1 MKAQRAQKSPDIQ
14 LDAKIRRARW
24 VIFWERLWSALFPL
38 LCIAGTFLLAAISGI
53 LEWLPR
59 EAHFA
64 VLGLFLVACGV
75 ALRPLFSVRMPE
87 NAEALKRI
95 ENVSGLPHQP
105 ASSYRDQLS
114 AAPADSASKRLWQVH
129 KERLAKLIASLK
141 SGWPKSGLA
150 SLDPFGL
157 RYGLALAIGIFFVLN
172 GGDVPDRIE
181 RAVSPAAKTNV
192 AMFLDAWVAPPDY
205 TGKAPVFLSRGK
217 VAGAIPEDRAPEN
230 FRVAIGSELVIRLNG
245 ALDPKARIEASG
257 SGEAPKIDEHTFKA
271 TGSPVEEGAEY
282 RGARELRLTLDRPV
296 EVSIIEQD
304 DRLAVWTFTLIPDAK
319 PKISISELDRSD
331 DGSLRFSYSTSDDYG
346 VREVGTSFKL
356 AEEADPEKNLALNSK
371 LFPPP
376 DFQIDL
382 PRVDPKTAKGKVYRD
397 LAAHPW
403 AGMKVE
409 MRVRATDAAGQSSD
423 HDGAPQVLVLPEREF
438 TEPLARAIV
447 EQRKTLIQNTDDA
460 ALVSRVIDGFT
471 IYPQG
476 MIKQS
481 GVFLGLR
488 LAHQLLIKA
497 EEDEAYR
504 EVVDLLWNIALTVED
519 GNLSDAA
526 RELRRLRRELAKA
539 LSENAS
545 QDKISELMNKMREAM
560 NRYMREMAKQMQRN
574 MRDGRMTQQQRA
586 RPDQMISSQDLQKMM
601 DQIEKLAR
609 AGEHEAAQK
618 LLSELERIMENMRPG
633 MAQQS
638 PQQRETPHSR
648 ALQELGEL
656 MRRQQELMD
665 QTFRMQPGQQN
676 QQGQQ
681 QQGRQGQQ
689 GQQFQ
694 DQQGQSGR
702 SNQLSQQQGG
712 LGDMLRDL
720 MESLRDRGINPPKSL
735 GDAQGEMRG
744 AEGALREGQ
753 RGEALGR
760 QGKAMSRMRDGMRSM
775 AQEMMRQGTGNQGN
789 FGRHEGE
796 DHDDDDFDPLGRPR
810 PTTGEQRG
818 PRKEMVPGEAA
829 AARAR
834 EILKSLRDRFSDPG
848 RQKLELD
855 YLERLLRNIY

>member
-1 MKAQRAQKSPDIQ
+1 MKAKRAQKSPDQQ

-24 VIFWERLWSALFPL
+24 VLLWERFWSAVFPL
-38 LCIAGTFLLAAISGI
+38 LCIAGTFFLAAISGV

-64 VLGLFLVACGV
+64 VLGLFLVASGA
-75 ALRPLFSVRMPE
+75 ALRPLFALRMPGHD
-87 NAEALKRI
+87 EALKRI
-95 ENVSGLPHQP
+95 ESVSGLPHQP
-105 ASSYRDQLS
+105 ASSYRDEIS
-114 AAPADSASKRLWQVH
+114 AAPAGSASRRLWQVH
-129 KERLAKLIASLK
+129 KERLARLIASLK
-141 SGWPKSGLA
+141 AGWPRSGLA
-150 SLDPFGL
+150 GLDPFGL
-157 RYGLALAIGIFFVLN
+157 RYALVMAIGAFFVLN
-172 GGDVPDRIE
+172 AGDVPDRIE
-181 RAVSPAAKTNV
+181 RAVSPAAKAKV
-192 AMFLDAWVAPPDY
+192 AMFLDAWVAPPEY
-205 TGKAPVFLSRGK
+205 TGKAPLFLSRGK
-217 VAGAIPEDRAPEN
+217 LAGAIADDQAPRH
-230 FRVAIGSELVIRLNG
+230 FRVATGSELVLRLNG
-245 ALDPKARIEASG
+245 ALDPVARIEASG
-257 SGEAPKIDEHTFKA
+257 NGQAPEISKQAFKI
-271 TGSPVEEGAEY
+271 TGSPAAEGEDY

-296 EVSIIEQD
+296 EISVVEQE
-304 DRLAVWTFTLIPDAK
+304 DRLASWTFTLIPDEK
-319 PKISISELDRSD
+319 PKIKISELDRSG
-331 DGSLRFSYSTSDDYG
+331 DGSLRFSYETSDDYG
-346 VREVGTSFKL
+346 VREVTASFKL
-356 AEEADPEKNLALNSK
+356 AEEADPDKNLALNSK
-371 LFPPP
+371 LFPAP
-376 DFQIDL
+376 DFGIDL

-409 MRVRATDAAGQSSD
+409 MRVRATDAAGQASD
-423 HDGAPQVLVLPEREF
+423 HEGAPQVLVLPEREF

-447 EQRKTLIQNTDDA
+447 EQRKALIRNTDDA

-488 LAHQLLIKA
+488 LSHQLLVKA
-497 EEDEAYR
+497 ENDEAYR
-504 EVVDLLWNIALTVED
+504 DVVDLLWNIALTVED

-545 QDKISELMNKMREAM
+545 PEKISELMQKMREAM

-574 MRDGRMTQQQRA
+574 MREGRNQQQRA
-586 RPDQMISSQDLQKMM
+586 RPDQVISNRDLQRMM

-633 MAQQS
+633 TAQQS
-638 PQQRETPHSR
+638 PQRETPHSR

-665 QTFRMQPGQQN
+665 QTFRMQPGQQ
-676 QQGQQ
+676 
-681 QQGRQGQQ
+681 GQQ
-689 GQQFQ
+689 GQQNQRGQQQGGEYQ
-694 DQQGQSGR
+694 DQQGRSGR
-702 SNQLSQQQGG
+702 SDQLARQQGG
-712 LGDMLRDL
+712 LGDVLREL
-720 MESLRDRGINPPKSL
+720 MESLRDRGINPPNSL
-735 GDAQGEMRG
+735 GEAQGEMRG
-744 AEGALREGQ
+744 AEGALREGE

-760 QGKAMSRMRDGMRSM
+760 QGKAMNRLRDGMQAM

-789 FGRHEGE
+789 FGRHEGH
-796 DHDDDDFDPLGRPR
+796 DDDDDFDPLGRPA

-834 EILKSLRDRFSDPG
+834 EILRALRDRYSDPG
-848 RQKLELD
+848 RRKLELD

>member
-1 MKAQRAQKSPDIQ
+1 MKARRARKSPDQQ

-24 VIFWERLWSALFPL
+24 VLLWERVWSAAFPF
-38 LCIAGTFLLAAISGI
+38 LCIAGTFLLAAISGV

-64 VLGLFLVACGV
+64 VLGLFLIACGA
-75 ALRPLFSVRMPE
+75 ALRPLLSLRMPNGE
-87 NAEALKRI
+87 EALKRI
-95 ENVSGLPHQP
+95 ENVSRLPHQP
-105 ASSYRDQLS
+105 ASSYRDELS
-114 AAPADSASKRLWQVH
+114 GAPADGASRRLWKVH
-129 KERLAKLIASLK
+129 KERLAKLIASLR

-150 SLDPFGL
+150 GLDPYGL
-157 RYGLALAIGIFFVLN
+157 RYGLVMAIGVFFVLT

-181 RAVSPAAKTNV
+181 RAVSPAAKTKV

-217 VAGAIPEDRAPEN
+217 VAGAEADDQAPSH
-230 FRVAIGSELVIRLNG
+230 FRVATGSELVIRLNG
-245 ALDPKARIEASG
+245 ALSPVARIEASG
-257 SGEAPKIDEHTFKA
+257 SGQATEINEQTFKV
-271 TGSPVEEGAEY
+271 TGSPAQNTEEY
-282 RGARELRLTLDRPV
+282 RGARELRLMLSRPV
-296 EVSIIEQD
+296 EISVVEQKE
-304 DRLAVWTFTLIPDAK
+304 RLASWSFTLIPDEK
-319 PKISISELDRSD
+319 PKIKISKLDRSG
-331 DGSLRFSYSTSDDYG
+331 DGSLRFSYETSDDYG
-346 VREVGTSFKL
+346 VRDVTADFKL
-356 AEEADPEKNLALNSK
+356 AEEANSEKNLALNSR
-371 LFPPP
+371 LFPAP
-376 DFQIDL
+376 DFGVDL

-423 HDGAPQVLVLPEREF
+423 HEGAPQVMVLPEREF

-447 EQRKTLIQNTDDA
+447 EQRKALIRNTDDA

-476 MIKQS
+476 LLKQS

-488 LAHQLLIKA
+488 LAHQLLVKA

-504 EVVDLLWNIALTVED
+504 DVVDLLWNIALTVED

-526 RELRRLRRELAKA
+526 RELRRLRRELSKA
-539 LSENAS
+539 LSENAP
-545 QDKISELMNKMREAM
+545 QEKIAELMQKMREAM

-574 MRDGRMTQQQRA
+574 MREGRFNQQQRA
-586 RPDQMISSQDLQKMM
+586 RPDQVISNRDLQRMM

-609 AGEHEAAQK
+609 AGEHEAAQR

-633 MAQQS
+633 MAQQA
-638 PQQRETPHSR
+638 PQRETPHSR

-665 QTFRMQPGQQN
+665 QTFRMQPGQQ
-676 QQGQQ
+676 GQ
-681 QQGRQGQQ
+681 QGQQ
-689 GQQFQ
+689 GQRGKQGGEYKG
-694 DQQGQSGR
+694 QQGRSGR
-702 SNQLSQQQGG
+702 SDQLARQQGG
-712 LGDMLRDL
+712 LGDVLRDL
-720 MESLRDRGINPPKSL
+720 MEALRDRGINPPNSL
-735 GDAQGEMRG
+735 GQAQGEMRG
-744 AEGALREGQ
+744 AEGALKEGE
-753 RGEALGR
+753 RSEALGR
-760 QGKAMSRMRDGMRSM
+760 QGKAMSRLRDGMQAM

-789 FGRHEGE
+789 FGRHEG
-796 DHDDDDFDPLGRPR
+796 DDDDDDFDPLGRPA

-818 PRKEMVPGEAA
+818 PRREMVPGEAA

-834 EILKSLRDRFSDPG
+834 EILRALRDRYSDPG